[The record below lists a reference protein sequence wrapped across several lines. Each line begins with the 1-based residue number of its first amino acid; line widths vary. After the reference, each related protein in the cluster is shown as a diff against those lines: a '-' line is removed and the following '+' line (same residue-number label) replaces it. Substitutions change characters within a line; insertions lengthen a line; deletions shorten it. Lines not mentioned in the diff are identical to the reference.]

1 MPSVRTDKQ
10 IFPFFDS
17 VKTPVTAAGTSESF
31 YNNGFSTLNLEVA
44 TSGSIALYVEG
55 CINILNTD
63 GTAKTDAQ
71 CEWTQLAIISLSDY
85 SVSDTITEAGIYAI
99 GINGTARVRVVV
111 TSASGNATIVGV
123 AEV

>member
-1 MPSVRTDKQ
+1 MPSIRTDKQ

-17 VKTPVTAAGTSESF
+17 VKTPISAAGTSEPF
-31 YNNGFSTLNLEVA
+31 YNNGPSVLNLEVS
-44 TSGSIALYVEG
+44 TSGSVSLTVEG

-63 GTAKTDAQ
+63 GTTKTDAQ
-71 CEWTQLAIISLSDY
+71 CEWTELAIISLSDY
-85 SVSDTITEAGIYAI
+85 SVSSSITAPGIYAI

-111 TSASGNATIVGV
+111 ASASGETTIVGV

>member
-1 MPSVRTDKQ
+1 MPSLRADKQ

-31 YNNGFSTLNLEVA
+31 HNSGFSTLDLEVS
-44 TSGSIALYVEG
+44 TSGSVSLYVEG
-55 CINILNTD
+55 CVNILNTD

-71 CEWTQLAIISLSDY
+71 CEWTKLAAISLSDY
-85 SVSDTITEAGIYAI
+85 SVSDTITAAGIYAV

-111 TSASGNATIVGV
+111 TAASGNTTIVGV